1 MRTTLDE
8 QGLFD
13 EQVLTI
19 EVGSLEKVSIDKA
32 VAGLD
37 GVLSIDLGGR
47 GRRITQRGT
56 LRTNSRL
63 KMNEIIDVISAYMD
77 GRTHTLAT
85 SDGREF
91 ANLRMDI
98 FKVIKTTESGIG
110 LCCEYEIVYRQLV

>member
-8 QGLFD
+8 RGLFD
-13 EQVLTI
+13 EQGLTI

-47 GRRITQRGT
+47 GRRITQKGT
-56 LRTNSRL
+56 LRANIRL
-63 KMNEIIDVISAYMD
+63 KMNERIGAISAYMD
-77 GRTHTLAT
+77 GRTYTLAT

-91 ANLRMDI
+91 ANLRMDV
-98 FKVIKTTESGIG
+98 FKVIKATESGIG
-110 LCCEYEIVYRQLV
+110 

>member
-13 EQVLTI
+13 EQGLTI

-47 GRRITQRGT
+47 GRRITQKGT
-56 LRTNSRL
+56 LRANSRL
-63 KMNEIIDVISAYMD
+63 KMNERIDVISAYMD

-85 SDGREF
+85 RGGREF
-91 ANLRMDI
+91 ANLRMDV

-110 LCCEYEIVYRQLV
+110 LCCEYEVVYRQLV

>member
-8 QGLFD
+8 RDLFD
-13 EQVLTI
+13 EQGLTI
-19 EVGSLEKVSIDKA
+19 EVGSLEKVSTEKA

-37 GVLSIDLGGR
+37 GVLSIALGGR
-47 GRRITQRGT
+47 GRRITQKGT
-56 LRTNSRL
+56 LRTSSRL

-77 GRTHTLAT
+77 GRMHTLAT

-91 ANLRMDI
+91 ANLRMDV

>member
-13 EQVLTI
+13 EQGLAV
-19 EVGSLEKVSIDKA
+19 EAGSLEKVSIDKA

-47 GRRITQRGT
+47 GRRITQKGT
-56 LRTNSRL
+56 LRANSRL
-63 KMNEIIDVISAYMD
+63 KMNETIDVISAYMD

-85 SDGREF
+85 NDGREF
-91 ANLRMDI
+91 ANLRMDV

>member
-8 QGLFD
+8 QVLFD

-19 EVGSLEKVSIDKA
+19 EIGSLEEASIEKV

-47 GRRITQRGT
+47 GRRIIQKGT
-56 LRTNSRL
+56 LRANSRI
-63 KMNEIIDVISAYMD
+63 KMNERIDVISAYMD

-85 SDGREF
+85 RGGREF
-91 ANLRMDI
+91 ANLRMDV
-98 FKVIKTTESGIG
+98 FKVIKTAESGIG

>member
-13 EQVLTI
+13 EQGLTI

-32 VAGLD
+32 VSGLD

-47 GRRITQRGT
+47 GRRITQKGT
-56 LRTNSRL
+56 LRANSRL
-63 KMNEIIDVISAYMD
+63 KMNERIGVISAYMD
-77 GRTHTLAT
+77 GRTHKLAI

-91 ANLRMDI
+91 SNLRMDI
-98 FKVIKTTESGIG
+98 FKVTKTTESGIG